1 MIACANASCL
11 VFILSQVSRRIHES
25 AIFLW
30 EVTSYCLGARKHS
43 RFPGP
48 IFLRKNHGAF
58 SKWLTD
64 LSYWWILL
72 AAALILLGLY
82 FVFNAFERT
91 RKVKL
96 QLLVLSAMDLVTL
109 LFFLLTF
116 NLRISLL
123 QNQELLQEQCLVFG
137 LYSCSSSPSSILSS
151 LQSSRRGRK
160 ERIADGI
167 PTIRAH
173 LLMWMGPFKLPL
185 QSGIIILV

>member
-1 MIACANASCL
+1 MISLIACANASCL
-11 VFILSQVSRRIHES
+11 LFILSQVSRRIHEF

-91 RKVKL
+91 RKGEASASCPFCNGSGDSSVLPAYL
-96 QLLVLSAMDLVTL
+96 QS
-109 LFFLLTF
+109 
-116 NLRISLL
+116 
-123 QNQELLQEQCLVFG
+123 QNQLACYRIRS
-137 LYSCSSSPSSILSS
+137 YSKNNASS
-151 LQSSRRGRK
+151 LGSIHALHLHRLSYRLSNPQEEEGKK
-160 ERIADGI
+160 E
-167 PTIRAH
+167 
-173 LLMWMGPFKLPL
+173 
-185 QSGIIILV
+185 